1 MVAVD
6 DVRRRREHGEV
17 VNDRHS
23 RLTQFSSCFAN
34 SRAVDDGHMSAR
46 LKRKSK
52 IADIKLRACPAD
64 QHAICYEDTQ
74 SAHQTFVDI
83 RSKDHPRAVTREA
96 SSRWTPVQPVPP
108 DRISG

>member
-1 MVAVD
+1 MVTVD
-6 DVRRRREHGEV
+6 DIRRRREHGEV

-34 SRAVDDGHMSAR
+34 SRAVDDGDMSAR

-64 QHAICYEDTQ
+64 QHAIGYEDTQ
-74 SAHQTFVDI
+74 SAHQTFRHSLKRSSASGHPGSFVEVDTG
-83 RSKDHPRAVTREA
+83 STGAT
-96 SSRWTPVQPVPP
+96 
-108 DRISG
+108 